1 MAAIETDTII
11 NNYIHK
17 NNLNIVVIE
26 TYEGITQTKGCNS
39 GKNNINPCYL
49 VMDTET
55 TEQFIL
61 MEIREN
67 IYTKLSLESIDKI
80 KETNSSWFLCKNG
93 YIASNFNG
101 LQIYLHQYLMNLY
114 GQGKGSTSIDHI
126 NRDKLDN
133 RLCNLRYAN
142 ASLQNSN
149 MSKKQRQKTAQGLP
163 EGITQSMLPKY
174 VYYCTETINKNST
187 NEYVREFFRIESHP
201 NLQKKCVSSS
211 KSTKVS
217 IIDKLNEIN
226 TLLQQLDL
234 KETLQP
240 KKQLPQYI
248 SVHPSKRTKDK
259 LVIEYDRRINGK
271 RESMKKTIDNT
282 DDPHDFLEEF
292 CNKIFDKYHFNP
304 LV

>member
-1 MAAIETDTII
+1 MEQKMCEYMELNNLIELENIEGII
-11 NNYIHK
+11 NKYGKSAGKERNRIKLIFDSEISEEYYIMYCENETITKFSKKDIHK
-17 NNLNIVVIE
+17 VLQIE
-26 TYEGITQTKGCNS
+26 
-39 GKNNINPCYL
+39 
-49 VMDTET
+49 
-55 TEQFIL
+55 
-61 MEIREN
+61 
-67 IYTKLSLESIDKI
+67 
-80 KETNSSWFLCKNG
+80 SSWYLLKNG
-93 YIASNFNG
+93 YIGSHMNDTI
-101 LQIYLHQYLMNLY
+101 IYLHQYLMNLY

-149 MSKKQRQKTAQGLP
+149 MDKKQRQKTAQGLP

-187 NEYVREFFRIESHP
+187 NTYVREFFRIEGHP
-201 NLQKKCVSSS
+201 NLNKKCVSSS

-226 TLLQQLDL
+226 TILQQLDIQ
-234 KETLQP
+234 ETIQP

-248 SVHPSKRTKDK
+248 SVNPSKRTKDK
-259 LVIEYDRRINGK
+259 LEIVYDRRINGK
-271 RESMKKTIDNT
+271 RETMKKTIKNT
-282 DDPHDFLEEF
+282 DDPFDYLKEF

>member
-1 MAAIETDTII
+1 MAVIETNIEI
-11 NNYIHK
+11 NNYINE

-26 TYEGITQTKGCNS
+26 SYDGITQTKGCNS
-39 GKNNINPCYL
+39 GLTDINPYYL
-49 VMDTET
+49 VLDTET

-61 MEIREN
+61 MEIKEN
-67 IYTKLSLESIDKI
+67 IYTKLSLESIDKV

-101 LQIYLHQYLMNLY
+101 LQIYLHQYLMNLF

-149 MSKKQRQKTAQGLP
+149 MDKKQRQKNAQGLP
-163 EGITQSMLPKY
+163 EGITQNDLPKY
-174 VYYCTETINKNST
+174 VYYCSETINKNSA
-187 NEYVREFFRIESHP
+187 NEYVREFFRIEGHP
-201 NLQKKCVSSS
+201 NLNKKCVSSS

-234 KETLQP
+234 KETIQP

-248 SVHPSKRTKDK
+248 SFNTSKRTKDK
-259 LVIEYDRRINGK
+259 LVIIYDRRINGK
-271 RESMKKTIDNT
+271 RETMKKTIDNT
-282 DDPHDFLEEF
+282 EDPYDYLEEF